1 MSEENVKLMRHAY
14 DAFNRR
20 DLDGFLALMDPSV
33 EAEPRTLGIE
43 GGSYKGLDGMRK
55 WWTELIAVFDDF
67 MVEVVEARGSG
78 DVTVVELRIGGH
90 GAASDIALSE
100 TIWHAGRWRNGRCV
114 WWRSCNS
121 EAEALE
127 AAGLSE

>member
-1 MSEENVKLMRHAY
+1 MSEENVELVRRAY

-20 DLDGFLALMDPSV
+20 DLDGFLALMDPDV

-43 GGSYKGLDGMRK
+43 GGSYKGRDGMRR
-55 WWTELIAVFDDF
+55 WWTELLAVFDDF
-67 MVEVVEARGSG
+67 EVDVIEVRGNG
-78 DVTVVELRIGGH
+78 DVTLVKLRIGGH

-100 TIWHAGRWRNGRCV
+100 SVWHVGRWRDGQCV
-114 WWRSCNS
+114 WWRTCETEN
-121 EAEALE
+121 EALE